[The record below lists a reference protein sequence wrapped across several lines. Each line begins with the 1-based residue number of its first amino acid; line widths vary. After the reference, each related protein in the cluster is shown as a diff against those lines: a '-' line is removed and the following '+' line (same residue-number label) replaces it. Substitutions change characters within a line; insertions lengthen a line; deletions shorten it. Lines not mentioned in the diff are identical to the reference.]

1 MNSFREMDVQVIAK
15 AKVDLDKL
23 ILWVLRSRGPLTK
36 HRIIHE
42 IFTIHGF
49 SPSMDR
55 FTQEKLIE
63 KKKSALASAYSL
75 TDEGRRFAARAQ
87 EGSRF
92 YKNKKMWL
100 RN

>member
-1 MNSFREMDVQVIAK
+1 MDSFREMDVQVIAK

-75 TDEGRRFAARAQ
+75 TDEGGGLQRGRRKAQ
-87 EGSRF
+87 DF
-92 YKNKKMWL
+92 IKIKKCG
-100 RN
+100 